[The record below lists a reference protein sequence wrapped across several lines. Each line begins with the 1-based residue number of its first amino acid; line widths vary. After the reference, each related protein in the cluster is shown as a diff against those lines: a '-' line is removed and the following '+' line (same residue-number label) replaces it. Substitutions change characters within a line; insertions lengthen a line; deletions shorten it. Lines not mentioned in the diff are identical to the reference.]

1 VVVRFTLLLLVVL
14 VLQLYG
20 SARRTNT
27 QERID
32 SGRKPETASN
42 VPVEAQPADLVLKN
56 GAIYTVDSVRSWAQ
70 ALAVRG
76 GRLVYVGNDK
86 GAEAL
91 IGRQTRVIDLNGKM
105 VLPGFHDSH
114 AHPIYAGIQRL
125 TQCDLTGVKM
135 KELITRV
142 KNCAVTK
149 SKDEWILGF
158 GWDPS
163 LLAENNPPAGSL
175 DSAVRDQPVLLRSG
189 LGGQSIWV
197 NSRAMSL
204 AGITAATPDPKNG
217 HIERDPKS
225 GNPIGIFRGTARS
238 LIYRHVPPTTAREYQ
253 EALRYILT
261 EFSRF
266 GIVSFVDA
274 YADPDS
280 LAAYAAV
287 ERRGSLTARVRAT
300 LPYRADGDGA
310 DESQMNQLIELGRSA
325 RGKFL
330 RANSVKLHI
339 DGMIDT
345 RTAALLEPYAAT
357 GKRLEDA
364 SFRGLPNY
372 EADRFNK
379 VVARLDREGFQV
391 HIHAVGDRGVR
402 IALDAFEYA
411 RRMSGARDSRHV
423 ITHLYL
429 VHPEDVSRFRQ
440 LGVIANT
447 QPVLA
452 YPNDYNI
459 KLIEPLV
466 GAQRTQ
472 RLYPVRSLMESG
484 AIVTASSDWPDSSLN
499 PLDGI
504 QVAMTRNALNT
515 SERTPLIPEQRTSL
529 ADVIAA
535 YTIAGA
541 YQNFSEGESGSLEV
555 GKRADFVVL
564 NRNLFAIPVEEIHQV
579 KVLWTV
585 LEGKE
590 TFRAISWSY
599 RASD

>member
-1 VVVRFTLLLLVVL
+1 MRVRFTMLFLVAL
-14 VLQLYG
+14 VMQLYG
-20 SARRTNT
+20 SALRTNT
-27 QERID
+27 QESIG
-32 SGRKPETASN
+32 SGRKSEIASN
-42 VPVEAQPADLVLKN
+42 VPAQAQPADMVLKN
-56 GAIYTVDSVRSWAQ
+56 GAIYTVESARSWAQ

-76 GRLVYVGNDK
+76 GRLVYVGPDK

-91 IGRQTRVIDLNGKM
+91 IGGQTRVIDLKGKM

-135 KELITRV
+135 EELVTRV
-142 KNCAVTK
+142 KNCAATK
-149 SKDEWILGF
+149 SKDEWVLGF

-163 LLAENNPPAGSL
+163 LLAEKNPPAGLL
-175 DSAVRDQPVLLRSG
+175 DTAVRDMPVLLRSG

-217 HIERDPKS
+217 QIERDPKS

-238 LIYRHVPPTTAREYQ
+238 LIYRHAPSPTAREYR

-280 LAAYAAV
+280 FAAYAAA
-287 ERRGSLTARVRAT
+287 EREGSLTARVRAT
-300 LPYRADGDGA
+300 LPYRPNGA
-310 DESQMNQLIELGRSA
+310 DPDEAQINQLIEMSRAA

-330 RANSVKLHI
+330 RAGSVKLHI

-345 RTAALLEPYAAT
+345 RAAALLDPYAAA
-357 GKRLEDA
+357 GERLEDA
-364 SFRGLPNY
+364 SFTGLPNY
-372 EADRFNK
+372 EADHFNK
-379 VVARLDREGFQV
+379 VVARLDREGLQA

-402 IALDAFEYA
+402 MALDAFEYA
-411 RRMSGARDSRHV
+411 RRMNGARDSRHV
-423 ITHLYL
+423 ITHLHL
-429 VHPEDVSRFRQ
+429 VHPDDVSRFRQ

-466 GAQRTQ
+466 GAQRTL

-504 QVAMTRNALNT
+504 QVAMTRNAPNT
-515 SERTPLIPEQRTSL
+515 SERTPLTPEQRVSL

-541 YQNFSEGESGSLEV
+541 YQNFTEGESGSLEV

-564 NRNLFAIPVEEIHQV
+564 DRNLFAIPVQEIHKV

-590 TFRAISWSY
+590 TFSCR
-599 RASD
+599 